1 MGQKGRVTRRQA
13 LTLGTAATVLPLV
26 HIRTAGAA
34 GKLSVGLW
42 DHWVPV
48 GNDALR
54 KLITKWSEQSKVEVN
69 VDFITTVGNKNLLTI
84 TSEAQSKTGHD
95 ALALPTWEVHN
106 HADQLEP
113 VDDVMSR
120 LQAKYGKIDPITE
133 YLAKADG
140 HWRAVPAPVGT
151 QYKGPC
157 GRISVLKQAG
167 FDPTAV
173 YPAKEGKTPEQASWT
188 WDNFLPLAQ
197 KAKAAGMPFALGLGT
212 TSDCVDWSGALF
224 RSFDAA
230 VVDAKGNVTVKSNPK
245 VHQALEYAVK
255 LAEQLPPDVY
265 SFDDASNNRALIAGK
280 SALIFNPPSAWAV
293 AARDNPSVA
302 QDCWTFPAPAGPAGR
317 FLPYLPYFWGIWSF
331 AQNKSAAKDLFEF
344 LSQREQAEAMDNAT
358 SGYDIPPFQSMSD
371 FDVWAKVQPPQGTVF
386 NYPIRPWHDAQ
397 RSIAA
402 YPAPPDIAVQIYN
415 QGTITNMIAQVTQ
428 QKKSI
433 EQALAWAQNEI
444 EGYVR

>member
-1 MGQKGRVTRRQA
+1 MGHMGRVSRRQA
-13 LTLGTAATVLPLV
+13 LKLGAAASVLPLV

-34 GKLSVGLW
+34 GKLSVGFW
-42 DHWVPV
+42 DHWVPA

-54 KLITKWSEQSKVEVN
+54 KLVQKWSDQSKVDVN
-69 VDFITTVGNKNLLTI
+69 IDFITSVGNKNLLTI
-84 TSEAQSKTGHD
+84 AAEAQAKTGHD
-95 ALALPTWEVHN
+95 IEAFPTWEVHN
-106 HADQLEP
+106 HSDQLEP
-113 VDDVMSR
+113 VDDVMGR
-120 LQAKYGKIDPITE
+120 LAQKYGKIDPITE

-157 GRISVLKQAG
+157 GRISILRQAG

-173 YPAKEGKTPEQASWT
+173 YPAKEGKTPEQAAWT
-188 WDNFLPLAQ
+188 WQNFLPLAQ

-212 TSDCVDWSGALF
+212 TSDSVDWTGALF
-224 RSFDAA
+224 ASFGA
-230 VVDAKGNVTVKSNPK
+230 VFVDPKGNVQVKGNDK
-245 VHQALEYAVK
+245 IRAGLEYAVK

-265 SFDDASNNRALIAGK
+265 SYDDASNNRALISGK

-293 AARDNPSVA
+293 ATRDNPSVA
-302 QDCWTFPAPAGPAGR
+302 QDCWTFPMPAGPAGR
-317 FLPYLPYFWGIWSF
+317 FQPYLPYLWGIWSF
-331 AQNKSAAKDLFEF
+331 SANKSAAKDLLEF
-344 LSQREQAEAMDNAT
+344 LSQREQAETMDNAT

-371 FDVWAKVQPPQGTVF
+371 FDVWSKVQPPQGTVY

-402 YPAPPDIAVQIYN
+402 YPSPPDVAVQIYN
-415 QGTITNMIAQVTQ
+415 QGTMTNMVAQVTQ

-433 EQALAWAQNEI
+433 DQAMAWAQNEI